1 MKNKNEELMNKIQAE
16 YNESRKYVIE
26 VGNDGLVVL
35 SRENVA
41 KVEFMIR
48 IDSSYRKS
56 CDRKAVPRGNYRGSS
71 AYWFSQLSDILDG
84 TERSTNGY
92 DRNRIINEIVGAI
105 DRENST
111 RLTTDGVGRT
121 EMSNRL
127 LALHFDD
134 ILSMLKN
141 TEDMPLYY
149 LLCEETK
156 PTDVKYKA
164 RRNPSFASKFCHY
177 ACFYLFEGQKEQDN
191 YSIYDR
197 VIRKVL
203 PQYAEKYKVEKV
215 DLTDYRKYMK
225 TIDAIIEKSDAEISR
240 NGFDHLLWYFHKG
253 S

>member
-1 MKNKNEELMNKIQAE
+1 MNNKEAEMINAIQAE
-16 YNESRKYVIE
+16 YDESKKYDIE
-26 VGNDGLVVL
+26 VGRDGLVVL

-56 CDRKAVPRGNYRGSS
+56 YDREAGPRGNYHGSS
-71 AYWFSQLSDILDG
+71 AYWFSQLADIIDG
-84 TERSTNGY
+84 TERSTDGY
-92 DRNRIINEIVGAI
+92 DRNKIINEIVGAI

-121 EMSNRL
+121 EISNRL
-127 LALHFDD
+127 LALSLNDM
-134 ILSMLKN
+134 LSMLKN

-177 ACFYLFEGQKEQDN
+177 ACFYLFKGQKEQDN

-215 DLTDYRKYMK
+215 DLTDYHKYMK
-225 TIDAIIEKSDAEISR
+225 TIDAIIEKSGAGISR